1 MSLVPTLFAFTLLAH
16 AESPTASVQTVESHY
31 AAVKQMSATF
41 TQVVKNPLYGDDT
54 QTGTVQFSR
63 PGKMRWTF
71 TEDGKQYISDGQQ
84 LWIFVP
90 EDQAAY
96 HHASFDPGGTPQ
108 ALLHSLDHLDELF
121 TVTAVAGAEAPTFDL
136 IPKADQGVVSIR
148 LELAKDLTVRRVTL
162 RDAGDTVT
170 ELTFTE
176 VNLSPEIPED
186 IYRFT
191 APAGVSVT
199 EVGALQ

>member
-1 MSLVPTLFAFTLLAH
+1 MSLVPTLLAFTLLAH
-16 AESPTASVQTVESHY
+16 AESPTASVEAVEAHY
-31 AAVKQMSATF
+31 SAVQHLSAQF

-54 QTGTVQFSR
+54 QTGSVQFSR

-71 TEDGKQYISDGQQ
+71 SEDGKQYVSDGQQ
-84 LWIFVP
+84 LWIVVP

-96 HHASFDPGGTPQ
+96 HHASFDPSGTPQ

-121 TVTAVAGAEAPTFDL
+121 VVTSVADAESPTFDL
-136 IPKADQGVVSIR
+136 VPKVDQGVVSIR

-176 VNLSPEIPED
+176 VNLAPEIPED
-186 IYRFT
+186 TYRFT